1 MWDPG
6 TEQNIRAGTG
16 SVYKLFLFESTTQ
29 LLSLIPSLIFF
40 INTFFCSCSITSSS
54 VLFLVQLIFA
64 GEGKAGIVIFY
75 RGLIFY

>member
-1 MWDPG
+1 M
-6 TEQNIRAGTG
+6 G
-16 SVYKLFLFESTTQ
+16 SGDGAKYQSRNWLGIQIIFVRIHNTALVPY
-29 LLSLIPSLIFF
+29 SLPYFF